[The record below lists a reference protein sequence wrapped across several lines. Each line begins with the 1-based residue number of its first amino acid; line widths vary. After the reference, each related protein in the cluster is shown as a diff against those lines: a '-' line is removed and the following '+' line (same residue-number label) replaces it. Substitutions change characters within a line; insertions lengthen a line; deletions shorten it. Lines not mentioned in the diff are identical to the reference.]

1 MSAGRKALLTI
12 YIAVTL
18 ALATAALVTS
28 TNELCVHF
36 ENIICD
42 LKILPLLDK
51 FAGVK
56 IRPDLLL

>member
-1 MSAGRKALLTI
+1 MKALLTI
-12 YIAVTL
+12 YIAVSL
-18 ALATAALVTS
+18 ALASSALVTFK
-28 TNELCVHF
+28 NELYVHF
-36 ENIICD
+36 ENIFYD